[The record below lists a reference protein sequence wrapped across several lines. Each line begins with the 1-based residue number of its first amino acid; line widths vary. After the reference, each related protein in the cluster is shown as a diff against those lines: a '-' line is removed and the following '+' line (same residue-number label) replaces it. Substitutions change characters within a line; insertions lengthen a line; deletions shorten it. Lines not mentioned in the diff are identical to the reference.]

1 MKSRGFT
8 LVETLVA
15 MSLVGAVLLP
25 ATLWLYSSRTSR
37 DARDRFR
44 AVQMLEMDMNR
55 ALVLRLKEP
64 WSREQPEPGYL
75 RLEIRPIMDGS
86 ETRLVGTARDRQ
98 GRILAELQAGFFTG
112 RTP

>member
-1 MKSRGFT
+1 MKARGFT

-44 AVQMLEMDMNR
+44 AVQMLEIEMNR
-55 ALVLRLKEP
+55 AFVLRLKDP
-64 WSREQPEPGYL
+64 WSREHPDPGYL
-75 RLEIRPIMDGS
+75 RLEIRPVRDGS
-86 ETRLVGTARDRQ
+86 ETRLMGTTRDRQ
-98 GRILAELQAGFFTG
+98 GRILAELQAGYFAG
-112 RTP
+112 RAP

>member
-25 ATLWLYSSRTSR
+25 ASLWLYSSRTSR

-44 AVQMLEMDMNR
+44 AVQMLEMEMNR
-55 ALVLRLKEP
+55 AFTLRLKEP

-75 RLEIRPIMDGS
+75 RLEIRPIREGS
-86 ETRLVGTARDRQ
+86 ETRLVGTARNRQ
-98 GRILAELQAGFFTG
+98 GRILAELQAGYFAG